1 MAKGPFSSRH
11 QHCTVPIN
19 HISSVHMH
27 TVHFS
32 IKIKVEE
39 EGVVG
44 SNCMQYSLLGRTGRA
59 RHFNHPEV
67 LGTPWN
73 FSDPDFSSTRTQ
85 HKDFSCSKG
94 THIKCECHISN
105 VIQIWN
111 KLRNDISWWQ
121 LSSDFWEH
129 SNVHWKLAAGQLNIH
144 LRSRQHLVKLRGE
157 HRAFQI

>member
-11 QHCTVPIN
+11 QHCTVPVN
-19 HISSVHMH
+19 HISSVHMC
-27 TVHFS
+27 S
-32 IKIKVEE
+32 ALLNQNKSGGGRSGWIKLYAIFTPGANWAGPTFQPPRSSRNPRELFWS
-39 EGVVG
+39 GV
-44 SNCMQYSLLGRTGRA
+44 
-59 RHFNHPEV
+59 
-67 LGTPWN
+67 
-73 FSDPDFSSTRTQ
+73 SSTRTQ